1 MPVDSI
7 VVIGAGQAGF
17 SCCSKLRALGYS
29 GDLTLVG
36 EEPQPPYQR
45 PPLSKAYLQGEM
57 SLERLLLRPLPFYE
71 ERSIALLTGVRAT
84 RIDREAKT
92 VEFSDG
98 QRLRYDRV
106 VLCTGSTPIRLP
118 ASLGGDLAGVYYVRN
133 LADADAMAEEFRAG
147 CRALV
152 IGGGY
157 IGLEAAAVAAKNGV
171 RTTLVEAADRILKRV
186 ASSETSDWFRD
197 LHRAHG
203 VTILENTSLARLNGR
218 DGRVVGAALS
228 DGTELELDFAV
239 VGIGI
244 RPNQQ
249 LAEESGL
256 AVENGIRVNAFCETS
271 DPDILAA
278 GDCASF
284 PYREGRLRL
293 ESVGNAIDQAEK
305 AASVI
310 MGDRTPYIAKPW
322 FWSDQYDTKL
332 QIAGLSAG
340 FDEIVARRVDGRT
353 ASFWYYSKDRL
364 LAVDAMN
371 DPRAYMVAKRLL
383 DSGRSPDKALLS
395 EPQRDLKSLLEG

>member
-1 MPVDSI
+1 MPVNSI

-17 SCCSKLRALGYS
+17 SCCAKLRALGYA
-29 GDLTLVG
+29 GDLTLIG

-71 ERSIALLTGVRAT
+71 ERAITLLTGVRAA
-84 RIDREAKT
+84 RIDRDAKT
-92 VEFSDG
+92 VELSDG
-98 QRLRYDRV
+98 RRLQYDRV
-106 VLCTGSTPIRLP
+106 VLCTGSLPIRLP

-133 LADADAMAEEFRAG
+133 LADADAMAGEFRPG

-171 RTTLVEAADRILKRV
+171 KTTLVEASDRILKRV

-218 DGRVVGAALS
+218 DGRVVGATLS

-271 DPDILAA
+271 DPDIFAA

-310 MGDRTPYIAKPW
+310 LGDKTPYIAKPW

-340 FDEIVARRVDGRT
+340 FDEIVARRVDERT
-353 ASFWYYSKDRL
+353 ASFWYYAKDRL

-383 DSGRSPDKALLS
+383 DAGRSPDKTLLS
-395 EPQRDLKSLLEG
+395 EPQRDLKLLLEG